1 VQQNSSFCCFLSQML
16 QQAVL
21 ALGALTGLMVVWA
34 DCSKLI
40 LRAPI
45 LGLVRLGESLARLF
59 SIVGFQLFHL

>member
-1 VQQNSSFCCFLSQML
+1 ML

-59 SIVGFQLFHL
+59 GVVGFQLFHL